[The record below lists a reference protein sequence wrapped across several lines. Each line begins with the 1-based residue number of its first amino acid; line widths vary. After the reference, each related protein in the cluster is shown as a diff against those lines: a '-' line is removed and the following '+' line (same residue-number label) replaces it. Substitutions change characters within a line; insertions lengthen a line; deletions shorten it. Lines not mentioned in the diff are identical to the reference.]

1 MAKFLVI
8 LLSLSILILTSGK
21 TLVLVNYVIN
31 KDYIS
36 KNLCVNKSKPKMK
49 CNGKCHLMKEL
60 QKEEKKE
67 QSPFGM
73 KEKIEVQLFNSLC
86 SVSTSVLSFVKIKHT
101 TIYSQNYSSL
111 NSASIFHP
119 PQA

>member
-1 MAKFLVI
+1 MTKFLVI
-8 LLSLSILILTSGK
+8 LLSFSILILTSGK
-21 TLVLVNYVIN
+21 TLVLINYAIN

-36 KNLCVNKSKPKMK
+36 KNLCVNKNKPKMK

-73 KEKIEVQLFNSLC
+73 KEKVEVQLFNSSC
-86 SVSTSVLSFVKIKHT
+86 GVSTSVLSFVKINHASYYKRN
-101 TIYSQNYSSL
+101 YLSQTSG
-111 NSASIFHP
+111 SIFHP